1 MSMYNCMYIKVKVV
15 ISKKKVCGLRED
27 SIWRKKILA
36 VVSVFICLVFVL
48 SGCGEKKNR
57 HKYFRYWQKKGWY
70 KYFRSKKT
78 DEVKKIGL
86 ITAETGDLA
95 QYGIAVE
102 NAVKLAAN
110 QINEAGGIDGKQIK
124 LVVYDNKGDAQESV
138 TLFRRLVNN
147 DKIDALIGPVVS
159 GTTLAVAPLAEA
171 SKIPMITPTA
181 TALNVTPDYDYVFR
195 ACYTDPYQGT
205 ILAKYAIKELKAK
218 KVSIL
223 YNTSSD
229 YSTGLAEVFKSVSEE
244 GGATVVNYEGY
255 TTDDVDFNAV
265 LTNVKANDPDVIF
278 FIPDYYNKVG
288 VIATTIKDLGIEAA
302 LLGPDGW
309 DGVQAEYI
317 EAVEGG
323 YFGNHYYAGDE
334 TKVVKDFVDAYT
346 TEYKETPNALAALGY
361 DAMKIMANAI
371 DQADSTNNE
380 KVLEQLKKTSLDSA
394 TGHITF
400 DDNGD
405 TTKSV
410 TIIKVEDGQLKF
422 ETQFSDN

>member
-1 MSMYNCMYIKVKVV
+1 MYNCMYIKVKAV
-15 ISKKKVCGLRED
+15 ISKKGLRLKGGFNMK
-27 SIWRKKILA
+27 KKILA

-48 SGCGEKKNR
+48 SGCGEKKTDTSTSGTD
-57 HKYFRYWQKKGWY
+57 KKVDSSTSGQ
-70 KYFRSKKT
+70 KT
-78 DEVKKIGL
+78 DEVKIGL

-218 KVSIL
+218 KVAIL

-265 LTNVKANDPDVIF
+265 LTNVKANNPDVI

>member
-1 MSMYNCMYIKVKVV
+1 MSMYNCMYIKVKAV
-15 ISKKKVCGLRED
+15 ISKKGLRLKGGFNMK
-27 SIWRKKILA
+27 KKILA

-48 SGCGEKKNR
+48 SGCGEKKTDTSTSGTD
-57 HKYFRYWQKKGWY
+57 KKVDT
-70 KYFRSKKT
+70 STSDQKT
-78 DEVKKIGL
+78 DVVKIGL
-86 ITAETGDLA
+86 ITAETGDIA
-95 QYGIAVE
+95 QYGMAVE
-102 NAVKLAAN
+102 NAVKLATN

-124 LVVYDNKGDAQESV
+124 LVIYDNKGDAQESV
-138 TLFRRLVNN
+138 TLFRRLVDN
-147 DKIDALIGPVVS
+147 DKIDALVGPVIS

-195 ACYTDPYQGT
+195 ACYTDPYQGS

-218 KVSIL
+218 KVAVL

-244 GGATVVNYEGY
+244 GGATVVSYEGY

-278 FIPDYYNKVG
+278 IPDYYNKVG
-288 VIATTIKDLGIEAA
+288 VIATTIKDLGIEAT